1 MARLILII
9 LFSVVCLSGCGGG
22 GGGSPEVESFPP
34 TSIAYPNFGPFMV
47 GSPIN
52 PIECIVV
59 GGVPDLWTVTPA
71 LPDGL
76 LLDPQSG
83 AISGTPLEFHA
94 PTPHTIFAQNDSG
107 QVTVVISIF
116 VLPAS
121 PCDLDFGA
129 TQFQFEQD
137 TPLVPIEPSSGC
149 GPAELWTITP
159 TLPEGLLFSITS
171 GTISGT
177 PVLPGVA
184 TDYLV
189 IASNPFGQG
198 SVSIS
203 IEVLLI
209 APCDL
214 QYPVPVQTLVV
225 GEELPLQVP
234 SSSCGAADSYS
245 ISPVLPDGLLLDPAS
260 GGLSG
265 IALDAATTTSHTITA
280 ANGIGSSQFLWTL
293 TVQPAAPCDL
303 MYPLSLLSLGVGDAL
318 TPLSPTTNC
327 GDPENYSI
335 SPALPPG
342 IVLDTDTGV
351 LEGIA
356 QQQQPA
362 TSYQLTASNV
372 TGQTSFE
379 LVIEVLPQPPCDLV
393 YPSSPLTLQ
402 VGVPLA
408 SQVPSVGCGPVSLY
422 QSAPALPAGLILDL
436 VSGVISGTPTTPV
449 GSASYLIEAS
459 NSSGVATSSI
469 QITVLPQPPCD
480 LQYPVSAQTLV
491 VGEDL
496 PVQLPTNGCGAVDSY
511 SISPALPP
519 GLSLDQTSGGISGI
533 ALDPATT
540 TTHVITA
547 ANVSG
552 ESIFLWTL
560 TVQPLAP
567 CDLIYPLAV
576 LSLDV
581 GDTLT
586 PLSPTTS
593 CGDPETF
600 TVVPALPTGIVLDPD
615 SGVLAGIALQ

>member
-9 LFSVVCLSGCGGG
+9 LFSVACLSGCGGGG
-22 GGGSPEVESFPP
+22 GGGSPEVESFPL

-59 GGVPDLWTVTPA
+59 GGIPDLWTVTPA
-71 LPDGL
+71 FPDGL

-83 AISGTPLEFHA
+83 AISGTPLEVHA
-94 PTPHTIFAQNDSG
+94 PTPHTVFAQNESG
-107 QVTVVISIF
+107 QVTVIISIF

-189 IASNPFGQG
+189 IASNPFGQE

-225 GEELPLQVP
+225 GEELPLQIP

-245 ISPVLPDGLLLDPAS
+245 ISPALPDGLLLDPAS
-260 GGLSG
+260 GGISG
-265 IALDAATTTSHTITA
+265 TALETATTTSHTITA
-280 ANGIGSSQFLWTL
+280 ANGVGSSQFLWTL
-293 TVQPAAPCDL
+293 TVQLAAPCDL
-303 MYPLSLLSLGVGDAL
+303 MYPLSLLSLVVGDAL
-318 TPLSPTTNC
+318 TPLSPTTSC
-327 GDPENYSI
+327 GDPETFTVT
-335 SPALPPG
+335 PGLPPG
-342 IVLDTDTGV
+342 IVLDPDSGV
-351 LEGIA
+351 LAGIA
-356 QQQQPA
+356 LQDQPA

-372 TGQTSFE
+372 TGQTSFG
-379 LVIEVLPQPPCDLV
+379 LVIEVLIQPPCDLV
-393 YPSSPLTLQ
+393 YPSALLTLQ

-408 SQVPSVGCGPVSLY
+408 DQLPSVACGPVSLY
-422 QSAPALPAGLILDL
+422 QSVPALPAGLILDT
-436 VSGVISGTPTTPV
+436 VSGVISGTPTV
-449 GSASYLIEAS
+449 AAGSASFQIEAS
-459 NSSGVATSSI
+459 NSSGLTTTAI
-469 QITVLPQPPCD
+469 QITVVPQPPCD
-480 LQYPVSAQTLV
+480 LQYPVAAQTLV
-491 VGEDL
+491 VGENL
-496 PVQLPTNGCGAVDSY
+496 PVQSPTSGCGAVDSY
-511 SISPALPP
+511 SILPALPP
-519 GLSLDQTSGGISGI
+519 GLSLDQMSGGISGT
-533 ALDPATT
+533 ALDPAT
-540 TTHVITA
+540 
-547 ANVSG
+547 
-552 ESIFLWTL
+552 
-560 TVQPLAP
+560 
-567 CDLIYPLAV
+567 
-576 LSLDV
+576 
-581 GDTLT
+581 
-586 PLSPTTS
+586 
-593 CGDPETF
+593 
-600 TVVPALPTGIVLDPD
+600 
-615 SGVLAGIALQ
+615 